1 MEEKVTPYK
10 DSEKGKKEQVQGMFD
25 SISNSYDDLN
35 RVMTMRLD
43 IAWRRNVRKRVA
55 EIQPEKILDVATGT
69 GDLAIELTK
78 IPQAHITGLD
88 LSEGMLSVGKKKVT
102 DLNLS
107 SRIEM
112 VLGDSEKLPFP
123 DASFDAVTVS
133 FGVRN
138 FEDLEKGLK
147 EIHRVL
153 QPKGRLVILETSVP
167 TKFPYKQGY
176 KIYTQFLVPLMGKI
190 LAKNQTAY
198 AYLSESASKFPF
210 GKKFADILSKIGF
223 SKVQFN
229 PQTLGVATIYI
240 ADK

>member
-167 TKFPYKQGY
+167 TKFPYKD
-176 KIYTQFLVPLMGKI
+176 I
-190 LAKNQTAY
+190 
-198 AYLSESASKFPF
+198 KFIHNF
-210 GKKFADILSKIGF
+210 
-223 SKVQFN
+223 
-229 PQTLGVATIYI
+229 
-240 ADK
+240 